1 MPTAT
6 ATESGAPKAKPAP
19 TKSAPKKP
27 AEPTKK
33 PAEPTKKPA
42 EPAKKAAAEPAKKA
56 PADAGKQAGNK
67 APKGA
72 GTEKKA
78 VVAANDKKAPP
89 ARKEATAEEE
99 VVAPPV
105 YVPKLPVS
113 LPVLNT
119 LEAASCAKVL
129 GNLLNVSPSLGFAL
143 ANLRPF
149 KSTQHLLDQLSNTL
163 ETLPLSCESAPAP
176 SMNHEAS

>member
-27 AEPTKK
+27 AEPAKK
-33 PAEPTKKPA
+33 AAA
-42 EPAKKAAAEPAKKA
+42 EPAKKAAVEPAKKA

-78 VVAANDKKAPP
+78 VAAANDKKAPP